1 MFSKLNNWAGRTII
15 AIALTIVAWYN
26 LKGQEL
32 KDPGRV
38 VQWMAGDLLFI
49 LIYWSLYRLAFRSI
63 SKKWPLAFQVR
74 KRLFFQLLWVIAS
87 VLIIG
92 AGLDILNY
100 ALPYVFKVGN
110 NLRNFNHLVENS
122 LLSVAPLIIVNNL
135 YLFFD
140 LYEQNIIENEQLKKE
155 ALVAQFEI
163 LKNQISPHFLFNSLN
178 ALITLIPKDEMM
190 AVSYTQK
197 LSNVYRRLLDNSG
210 RKTISL
216 SEELIFLADYIFI
229 FESRF
234 GAKMSVNMNFPDDIS
249 HQLVLPF
256 ALQMLVEN
264 AVKHNTISR
273 DNPLIIRLFIEDEH
287 IVVENNL
294 QVRNNPVVSTGI
306 GLENITNRY
315 NLLTGKQVIIL
326 NTGTHFRVSL
336 PLILKE
342 DIHESNYYR
351 G

>member
-1 MFSKLNNWAGRTII
+1 MFSKLNKWAGGTII
-15 AIALTIVAWYN
+15 AIVLTIVAWYS
-26 LKGQEL
+26 LKGQGL
-32 KDPGRV
+32 TDPGKV

-49 LIYWSLYRLAFRSI
+49 LMYWSLYRLAFRSI

-74 KRLFFQLLWVIAS
+74 KRLFFQLLWVIVS
-87 VLIIG
+87 VLIVG
-92 AGLDILNY
+92 AGLDTLNY
-100 ALPYVFKVGN
+100 ALPYFFKVGN
-110 NLRNFNHLVENS
+110 NLRDFNHLVENS
-122 LLSVAPLIIVNNL
+122 LLTIAPLIVIYNL
-135 YLFFD
+135 YLFLH

-197 LSNVYRRLLDNSG
+197 LSNVYRRLLDNTG

-229 FESRF
+229 FERRF
-234 GAKMSVNMNFPDDIS
+234 GAKMSINMNFPDDIS
-249 HQLVLPF
+249 HQLVVPF

-273 DNPLIIRLFIEDEH
+273 DNPLTIRLFIEDEH
-287 IVVENNL
+287 IMVENNL

-315 NLLTGKQVIIL
+315 NLLTGKQVIVL

>member
-1 MFSKLNNWAGRTII
+1 
-15 AIALTIVAWYN
+15 
-26 LKGQEL
+26 
-32 KDPGRV
+32 
-38 VQWMAGDLLFI
+38 
-49 LIYWSLYRLAFRSI
+49 
-63 SKKWPLAFQVR
+63 
-74 KRLFFQLLWVIAS
+74 
-87 VLIIG
+87 
-92 AGLDILNY
+92 
-100 ALPYVFKVGN
+100 LPYFFKVAN

-122 LLSVAPLIIVNNL
+122 LLSVAPLIIIYNL
-135 YLFFD
+135 YFFFR
-140 LYEQNIIENEQLKKE
+140 LYERNIIENEQLKKE

-197 LSNVYRRLLDNSG
+197 LANVYRRLLNSVE
-210 RKTISL
+210 RNTISL
-216 SEELIFLADYIFI
+216 SEELSFLADYIFI

-234 GAKMSVNMNFPDDIS
+234 ETKMAVDMNFPDDIS
-249 HQLVLPF
+249 HQLVVPF

-273 DNPLIIRLFIEDEH
+273 DHPLTIRLFIEDEH

-294 QVRNNPVVSTGI
+294 RVRKNPVVSTGI
-306 GLENITNRY
+306 GLENIINRY

-342 DIHESNYYR
+342 DKHESNYYR

>member
-1 MFSKLNNWAGRTII
+1 MFNKLNKWAGVAIL
-15 AIALTIVAWYN
+15 AIAMMVVSWYSPKGHGLT
-26 LKGQEL
+26 
-32 KDPGRV
+32 DSGRV

-49 LIYWSLYRLAFRSI
+49 LMYWSLYRLAFRSI

-74 KRLFFQLLWVIAS
+74 KRLFFRLLWVIAS
-87 VLIIG
+87 ILIIG
-92 AGLDILNY
+92 AALDTLNY
-100 ALPYVFKVGN
+100 ALPYFFKVGN
-110 NLRNFNHLVENS
+110 NLQNFNHLVENS
-122 LLSVAPLIIVNNL
+122 LLFIAPLILIYNI
-135 YLFFD
+135 YLFFR

-178 ALITLIPKDEMM
+178 ALIALIPKDEMM

-197 LSNVYRRLLDNSG
+197 LSNVYRRLLDNTG

-216 SEELIFLADYIFI
+216 SEELVFLVDYIFI
-229 FESRF
+229 FEKRF
-234 GAKMSVNMNFPDDIS
+234 GTKIAVDMNFPDDIKQ
-249 HQLVLPF
+249 QLVVPF

-273 DNPLIIRLFIEDEH
+273 DSPLTIRLFIEYDH
-287 IVVENNL
+287 IVIENNL
-294 QVRNNPVVSTGI
+294 QVRKAPVVSTGI
-306 GLENITNRY
+306 GLENIINRY
-315 NLLTGKQVIIL
+315 NLLTGKQVVVL

-342 DIHESNYYR
+342 DIYESNYY
-351 G
+351 